1 MTLAKNTQKCAGHVK
16 AMSEYQDVFCPLI
29 FPLRE
34 RTKQFCTQITVSLS
48 PKWHLMHI
56 KGTNLRY
63 TVSSNL
69 LKTKSIKFIRFK
81 KQETTNTR
89 VQYVLKLKHLNL
101 KWQSDSL
108 HSLFI
113 ITMNMFRQHQELL
126 FHLFVI
132 SI

>member
-1 MTLAKNTQKCAGHVK
+1 
-16 AMSEYQDVFCPLI
+16 
-29 FPLRE
+29 
-34 RTKQFCTQITVSLS
+34 
-48 PKWHLMHI
+48 MHI

-81 KQETTNTR
+81 KQETTNKS

-108 HSLFI
+108 HSLLHFI
-113 ITMNMFRQHQELL
+113 ITTNIFRQHQELL
-126 FHLFVI
+126 FHSFVI

>member
-1 MTLAKNTQKCAGHVK
+1 
-16 AMSEYQDVFCPLI
+16 
-29 FPLRE
+29 
-34 RTKQFCTQITVSLS
+34 
-48 PKWHLMHI
+48 MHI

-69 LKTKSIKFIRFK
+69 LKTKSKKFIPFK
-81 KQETTNTR
+81 KQETTNKS

-108 HSLFI
+108 HSLLHFI
-113 ITMNMFRQHQELL
+113 ITINIFRQHRELL
-126 FHLFVI
+126 FHSFVI